1 MSGISS
7 IYILDQKGKVLI
19 TRAYRADVALNIHEK
34 FNQKLLEFDES
45 TLKPIIHDKTS
56 ECVFYFIKYNNLT
69 FLATGKRNSNVTM
82 VFAFLYK
89 FQDVLIEYF
98 KELEEESIRDN
109 FVIIYELLDEMMDN
123 GYPQITE
130 TKILQEYIKSESHK
144 MEGERSTKM
153 TNPIDVAIP
162 DTINNV
168 PWRPPG
174 IKHKKNEIFMDV
186 IEKLNMLINA
196 SGTVIKS
203 EILGALKMK
212 SFLTG
217 MPELKL
223 GLNDKAL
230 FEATGRTTKGRAVEL
245 DDIKFHQC
253 VRLTRFENERTISFI
268 PPDGDFELMSYRL
281 DMNVRPLFTVEC
293 AWDYKSQTRIEF
305 NVRVKSNYKAK
316 NSANN
321 VEIGVPVPCDA
332 QTPNFKA
339 STGSVNY
346 VPEKE
351 SMVWTIKQFGGQKDI
366 TMKAKFAL
374 PSVKSSERDN
384 FSKTPI
390 SINFEIPY
398 FTVSGINVRYLK
410 IVERSGYSALPWV
423 RYITQNGDYLVRMS
437 G

>member
-19 TRAYRADVALNIHEK
+19 TRAYRADVPLNIHEK
-34 FNQKLLEFDES
+34 FNQKLLEFDET
-45 TLKPIIHDKTS
+45 TLKPVILDNEIT
-56 ECVFYFIKYNNLT
+56 FYFLKYNNLT
-69 FLATGKRNSNVTM
+69 FLAVSRRNSNAM
-82 VFAFLYK
+82 MIFAFLYK
-89 FQDVLIEYF
+89 FQEVLIDYF

-130 TKILQEYIKSESHK
+130 VKVLQEYIKSEYHK
-144 MEGERSTKM
+144 LEGEKKTL
-153 TNPIDVAIP
+153 NPLDVAIP
-162 DTINNV
+162 VTIASGCT
-168 PWRPPG
+168 WRSDPN
-174 IKHKKNEIFMDV
+174 IKHKKNEIFLDV
-186 IEKLNMLINA
+186 VEKLNMLIAAN
-196 SGTVIKS
+196 GNVIKS

-212 SFLTG
+212 SFLSG

-230 FEATGRTTKGRAVEL
+230 FEATGRTSKGRAIEL

-281 DMNVRPLFTVEC
+281 DMNVKPLFSVEC
-293 AWDYKSQTRIEF
+293 NVDQKSSTRISF
-305 NVRVKSNYKAK
+305 RVRAKSNYKAK

-321 VEIGVPVPCDA
+321 VEIIIPVPSDA
-332 QTPNFKA
+332 QAPSLKA
-339 STGSVNY
+339 NSGSAVYN
-346 VPEKE
+346 PDNN
-351 SMVWTIKQFGGQKDI
+351 SIVWTIKQFEGQKEK
-366 TMKAKFAL
+366 TMEGTFSL
-374 PSVKSSERDN
+374 PSIVSSERNN
-384 FSKTPI
+384 FYKIPI
-390 SINFEIPY
+390 SLNFEIPY

-410 IVERSGYSALPWV
+410 IVEKSGYTALPWV
-423 RYITQNGDYLVRMS
+423 RYITQNGDYNIRMT

>member
-19 TRAYRADVALNIHEK
+19 TRAYRADVPLNIHEK
-34 FNQKLLEFDES
+34 FNQKLLEYDET
-45 TLKPIIHDKTS
+45 TLKPVILDNEII
-56 ECVFYFIKYNNLT
+56 FYFIKYNNLT
-69 FLATGKRNSNVTM
+69 FLAVSRRNSNAMM

-89 FQDVLIEYF
+89 FQDVLIDYF

-130 TKILQEYIKSESHK
+130 VKILQEYIKSEYHK
-144 MEGERSTKM
+144 LEGEKKTM
-153 TNPIDVAIP
+153 NPMDVVIP

-168 PWRPPG
+168 PWRGPN
-174 IKHKKNEIFMDV
+174 IKHKKNEIFLDV
-186 IEKLNMLINA
+186 VEKLNMIITAN
-196 SGTVIKS
+196 GNVVKS

-212 SFLTG
+212 SFLSG

-230 FEATGRTTKGRAVEL
+230 FEATGRTSKGRAIEL

-281 DMNVRPLFTVEC
+281 DMNVKPLFTIECNVE
-293 AWDYKSQTRIEF
+293 YKSATRINF
-305 NVRVKSNYKAK
+305 RVRAKSNYKAK

-321 VEIGVPVPCDA
+321 VEINVPVPSDV
-332 QTPNFKA
+332 QTPSLK
-339 STGSVNY
+339 SSSGSVVYN
-346 VPEKE
+346 PDNNN
-351 SMVWTIKQFGGQKDI
+351 MVWTIKQFAGQKEI
-366 TMKAKFAL
+366 TMEGSFAL
-374 PSVKSSERDN
+374 PSIASSDRAN
-384 FSKTPI
+384 FNKIPI
-390 SINFEIPY
+390 SVNFEIPY

-410 IVERSGYSALPWV
+410 IVERSGYAALPWV
-423 RYITQNGDYLVRMS
+423 RYITQNGEYTVRMS
-437 G
+437 

>member
-7 IYILDQKGKVLI
+7 LYILDQKGKVLI
-19 TRAYRADVALNIHEK
+19 TRAYRADVPLNIHEK
-34 FNQKLLEFDES
+34 FNQRLLEFDET
-45 TLKPIIHDKTS
+45 TLKPVILDNEII
-56 ECVFYFIKYNNLT
+56 FYFIKYNNLT
-69 FLATGKRNSNVTM
+69 FLAVSRRNSNAMM

-89 FQDVLIEYF
+89 FQDVLIDYF

-130 TKILQEYIKSESHK
+130 VKILQEYIKSEYHK
-144 MEGERSTKM
+144 LEGERKTV
-153 TNPIDVAIP
+153 NPIEVAIP

-174 IKHKKNEIFMDV
+174 IKHKKNEIFLDV
-186 IEKLNMLINA
+186 IEKLNMLITA
-196 SGTVIKS
+196 SGNVVKS

-212 SFLTG
+212 SFLSG

-281 DMNVRPLFTVEC
+281 DMNVKPLFSVEC
-293 AWDYKSQTRIEF
+293 QVESKSATRIQF
-305 NVRVKSNYKAK
+305 RVRAKSNYKAK

-321 VEIGVPVPCDA
+321 VDINIPVPSDVQSPSFKCGTGTVTY
-332 QTPNFKA
+332 TPDTN
-339 STGSVNY
+339 
-346 VPEKE
+346 
-351 SMVWTIKQFGGQKDI
+351 SMLWSIKQYPGQRDI
-366 TMKAKFAL
+366 TMEATYAL
-374 PSVKSSERDN
+374 PSIVSPERN
-384 FSKTPI
+384 NYTKIPI
-390 SINFEIPY
+390 SVNFEIPY

-410 IVERSGYSALPWV
+410 IVEKSGYSALPWV
-423 RYITQNGDYLVRMS
+423 RYITQNGDYTIRMT

>member
-1 MSGISS
+1 MTGISS

-19 TRAYRADVALNIHEK
+19 TRAYRADVPLNIHEK
-34 FNQKLLEFDES
+34 FNQKLLEYDET
-45 TLKPIIHDKTS
+45 TLKPVILDNEIIFS
-56 ECVFYFIKYNNLT
+56 FIKYNNLT
-69 FLATGKRNSNVTM
+69 FLAVSRRNSNSMM
-82 VFAFLYK
+82 VFSFLYK
-89 FQDVLIEYF
+89 FQEVLIDYF

-130 TKILQEYIKSESHK
+130 VKILQEYIKTEYHK
-144 MEGERSTKM
+144 LEGEKKTM
-153 TNPIDVAIP
+153 NPSEVVIP

-174 IKHKKNEIFMDV
+174 IKHKKNEIFLDV
-186 IEKLNMLINA
+186 IEKLNMLITA
-196 SGTVIKS
+196 SGSVVKS

-212 SFLTG
+212 SFLSG

-281 DMNVRPLFTVEC
+281 DMNVKPLFTVEC
-293 AWDYKSQTRIEF
+293 NVEQKSSTRINF
-305 NVRVKSNYKAK
+305 RVRAKSNYKAK

-321 VEIGVPVPCDA
+321 VEINIPVPSDVQA
-332 QTPNFKA
+332 PNLKA
-339 STGSVNY
+339 STGEANY
-346 VPEKE
+346 NPDNNN
-351 SMVWTIKQFGGQKDI
+351 MVWKIKQFPGQREI
-366 TMKAKFAL
+366 NMEATFSL
-374 PSVKSSERDN
+374 PSIASPERNN
-384 FSKTPI
+384 FNKIPI
-390 SINFEIPY
+390 SLNFEIPY

-410 IVERSGYSALPWV
+410 IVERSGYAALPWV
-423 RYITQNGDYLVRMS
+423 RYITQNGDYTIRMS

>member
-19 TRAYRADVALNIHEK
+19 TRAYRADVPLNIHEK
-34 FNQKLLEFDES
+34 FNQKLLEFDET
-45 TLKPIIHDKTS
+45 TLKPVIHDKNHDII
-56 ECVFYFIKYNNLT
+56 FFFIKYNNLT
-69 FLATGKRNSNVTM
+69 FLATSKRNSNATQ
-82 VFAFLYK
+82 VFSFLYK

-130 TKILQEYIKSESHK
+130 TKILQAYIKSESHQ
-144 MEGERSTKM
+144 MESKKS
-153 TNPIDVAIP
+153 NPMDMQVP

-168 PWRPPG
+168 PWRAPN
-174 IKHKKNEIFMDV
+174 IKYKKNEIFLDV
-186 IEKLNMLINA
+186 VERLNMVIN
-196 SGTVIKS
+196 SQGNVVKS

-212 SFLTG
+212 SFLSG

-223 GLNDKAL
+223 GLNDKQL
-230 FEATGRTTKGRAVEL
+230 FEATGRTTRGRAVEL

-281 DMNVRPLFTVEC
+281 DMNVRPLFTVET
-293 AWDYKSQTRIEF
+293 AWEYKSQTRIEF

-321 VEIGVPVPCDA
+321 VEISIPVPCDA
-332 QTPNFKA
+332 QSPNMKA
-339 STGSVNY
+339 STGSANY
-346 VPEKE
+346 TPEKE
-351 SMVWTIKQFGGQKDI
+351 CMVWTIKQFPGQKDL
-366 TMKAKFAL
+366 TMRAKFAL
-374 PSVKSSERDN
+374 PSVKSSDRDN
-384 FSKTPI
+384 FSKIPV

-410 IVERSGYSALPWV
+410 IVEKSGYSALPWV
-423 RYITQNGDYLVRMS
+423 RYITQNGDYRVRMS

>member
-1 MSGISS
+1 MTGISS

-19 TRAYRADVALNIHEK
+19 TRAYRADVPLNIHEK
-34 FNQKLLEFDES
+34 FNQKLLEFDET
-45 TLKPIIHDKTS
+45 TLKPVILDNEIIFS
-56 ECVFYFIKYNNLT
+56 FIKYNNLT
-69 FLATGKRNSNVTM
+69 FLAVSRRNSNSMM
-82 VFAFLYK
+82 VFSFLYK
-89 FQDVLIEYF
+89 FQEVLIDYF

-130 TKILQEYIKSESHK
+130 VKILQEYIKTEYHK
-144 MEGERSTKM
+144 LEGEKRTQ
-153 TNPIDVAIP
+153 NPSEVVIP

-174 IKHKKNEIFMDV
+174 IKHKKNEIFLDV
-186 IEKLNMLINA
+186 IEKLNMLITA
-196 SGTVIKS
+196 SGSVVKS

-212 SFLTG
+212 SFLSG

-281 DMNVRPLFTVEC
+281 DMNVKPLFTVEC
-293 AWDYKSQTRIEF
+293 NVEQKSSTRINF
-305 NVRVKSNYKAK
+305 RVRAKSNYKAK

-321 VEIGVPVPCDA
+321 VEINIPVPSDVQA
-332 QTPNFKA
+332 PNLKA
-339 STGSVNY
+339 STGEAAYN
-346 VPEKE
+346 PDNNN
-351 SMVWTIKQFGGQKDI
+351 MVWKIKQFPGQREI
-366 TMKAKFAL
+366 NMEATFSL
-374 PSVKSSERDN
+374 PSIASPERNN
-384 FSKTPI
+384 FNKIPI
-390 SINFEIPY
+390 SLNFEIPY

-410 IVERSGYSALPWV
+410 IVERSGYAALPWV
-423 RYITQNGDYLVRMS
+423 RYITQNGDYTIRMS

>member
-1 MSGISS
+1 MTGISS

-19 TRAYRADVALNIHEK
+19 TRAYRADVPLNIHEK
-34 FNQKLLEFDES
+34 FNQKLLEFDET
-45 TLKPIIHDKTS
+45 TLKPVIMDNEIIFS
-56 ECVFYFIKYNNLT
+56 FIKYNNLT
-69 FLATGKRNSNVTM
+69 FLAVSRRNSNVMM

-89 FQDVLIEYF
+89 FQEVLIDYF

-130 TKILQEYIKSESHK
+130 VKILQEYIKTEYHK
-144 MEGERSTKM
+144 LEGEKKAI
-153 TNPIDVAIP
+153 NPMDVAIP

-168 PWRPPG
+168 PWRPSG
-174 IKHKKNEIFMDV
+174 IKHKKNEIFLDV
-186 IEKLNMLINA
+186 IEKLNMLITA
-196 SGTVIKS
+196 SGNVVKS
-203 EILGALKMK
+203 EIIGALKMK
-212 SFLTG
+212 SFLSG

-281 DMNVRPLFTVEC
+281 DMNVKPLFTVEC
-293 AWDYKSQTRIEF
+293 NVEHKSSTRINF
-305 NVRVKSNYKAK
+305 RVRAKSNYKAK

-321 VEIGVPVPCDA
+321 VEINIPVPSDVQA
-332 QTPNFKA
+332 PSLKA
-339 STGSVNY
+339 SSGTAVYN
-346 VPEKE
+346 PDNNN
-351 SMVWTIKQFGGQKDI
+351 MVWTIKQFPGQREI
-366 TMKAKFAL
+366 TMEGTFSL
-374 PSVKSSERDN
+374 PSIASPERNN
-384 FSKTPI
+384 FNKVPI
-390 SINFEIPY
+390 SLNFEIPY

-410 IVERSGYSALPWV
+410 IVERSGYAALPWV
-423 RYITQNGDYLVRMS
+423 RYITQNGDYTIRMS